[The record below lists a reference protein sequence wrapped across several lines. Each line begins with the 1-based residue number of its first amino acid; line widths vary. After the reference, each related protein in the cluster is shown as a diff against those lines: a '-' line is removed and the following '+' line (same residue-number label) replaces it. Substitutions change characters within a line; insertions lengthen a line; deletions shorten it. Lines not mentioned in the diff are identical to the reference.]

1 VGAEGA
7 NVTPHIDG
15 GHAKEV
21 EPWPEDAPGLVALI
35 LGSLRGPDFSTS
47 QEATL
52 DDVMSVPKSSNIADL
67 GTRELG
73 LPGYPR
79 GPLWPASWRQVAGG
93 A

>member
-15 GHAKEV
+15 GHAKEA

-35 LGSLRGPDFSTS
+35 LRSLRGPDFSTS

-52 DDVMSVPKSSNIADL
+52 DDVMSISESSNIADL
-67 GTRELG
+67 GTRG
-73 LPGYPR
+73 
-79 GPLWPASWRQVAGG
+79 AG
-93 A
+93 AARIPSRATSAC